1 MFDDDDEAKED
12 EYDKDD
18 IEYDYNEGHVAD
30 EDDVDGEEDKEDVD
44 DEDDKDD
51 VDDEHDV
58 DGEDAE
64 DDEDDVDD
72 VITLQGRRQ
81 LHVVARCSVAA
92 SYSPALLT
100 LPATK

>member
-1 MFDDDDEAKED
+1 MM
-12 EYDKDD
+12 
-18 IEYDYNEGHVAD
+18 I
-30 EDDVDGEEDKEDVD
+30 
-44 DEDDKDD
+44 
-51 VDDEHDV
+51 
-58 DGEDAE
+58 
-64 DDEDDVDD
+64 DEDDVDD